1 MTSVIGIMN
10 KSGIALAADS
20 AVTVES
26 PGKRKIYNTANKIF
40 TLSKYHPVGIM
51 IYNAASFME
60 IPWETI
66 IKLYRSQLK
75 ARSFPTLAEYM
86 NDFLKFLKE
95 KHFFIPEESQKTALK
110 LSFQIALLQI
120 KHDIEKSPDF
130 LTASGIEERQQKTL
144 DLLLNQIEKNIVVF
158 NADPDIL
165 PDFHDYSIA
174 SFRKFAENEIVV
186 MFNEIFKPIALPN
199 HLINK
204 MIELFYLYYCRK
216 AFLGPWSGLVFAG
229 FGDEEIFPGTISI
242 QISDVIDN
250 HMRYFVDQKQ
260 HISLEQHGVIMPF
273 AQRDVID
280 TIIAG
285 IDPSLDIT
293 IQRVFEKL
301 FNQYNAT
308 IIQTLLSQQPEIA
321 DRIKNLNI
329 TTVIQEF
336 ANQIQIV
343 KNTKYIQPI
352 VNTVAALSKEDLAE
366 MAESLIYLT
375 FLKRRISSADESVG
389 GPVDVAIIS
398 KGDGFIWIKR
408 KHYFEPNLNQ
418 QFFNN
423 YFKI

>member
-51 IYNAASFME
+51 IYNEASFME
-60 IPWETI
+60 VPWETI

-75 ARSFPTLAEYM
+75 ARSFPTLTLYM
-86 NDFLKFLKE
+86 VDFINFIKE
-95 KHFFIPEESQKTALK
+95 KHFFISDEFQRMVFR
-110 LSFQIALLQI
+110 SFVHVTLQQI
-120 KHDIEKSPDF
+120 KNNAENSPDYKNTEDIEKKHQKIIEF
-130 LTASGIEERQQKTL
+130 LLA
-144 DLLLNQIEKNIVVF
+144 QIESNLVAL
-158 NADPDIL
+158 NADQDIL
-165 PDFHDYSIA
+165 PDFKDYSIDKFREFA
-174 SFRKFAENEIVV
+174 SNDIVAITSELFDEIVV
-186 MFNEIFKPIALPN
+186 PD

-204 MIELFYLYYCRK
+204 LHQLFYLYYCRK
-216 AFLGPWSGLVFAG
+216 FFTGRWSGLVFAG
-229 FGDEEIFPGTISI
+229 YGEDEIFPGTISLR
-242 QISDVIDN
+242 ISDVIDN
-250 HMRYFVDQKQ
+250 RIRYNVDEEQ
-260 HISLEQHGVIMPF
+260 HISLEQQGVIMPF

-280 TIIAG
+280 TIISG

-293 IQRVFEKL
+293 IQQVFEKL
-301 FNQYNAT
+301 FKQYNAT

-329 TTVIQEF
+329 ANVIQEF

-343 KNTKYIQPI
+343 KSTKYIQPI

-375 FLKRRISSADESVG
+375 FLKRRITSADESVG

-408 KHYFEPNLNQ
+408 KHYFEPKLNQ
-418 QFFNN
+418 QFFNK

>member
-75 ARSFPTLAEYM
+75 AKSFPTLSEYM
-86 NDFLKFLKE
+86 NDFLHFLKE
-95 KHFFIPEESQKTALK
+95 QHFFIPVESQKATLK
-110 LSFQIALLQI
+110 LSIQIALYQV
-120 KHDIEKSPDF
+120 KRDMEKSSDY
-130 LTASGIEERQQKTL
+130 TNASGIEERQQKTL
-144 DLLLNQIEKNIVVF
+144 DLLFDQIEKNIG
-158 NADPDIL
+158 ALKTDPDIL
-165 PDFHDYSIA
+165 PDFHDYPIEG
-174 SFRKFAENEIVV
+174 FREFAENEIVAISNEV
-186 MFNEIFKPIALPN
+186 FNPIALPN
-199 HLINK
+199 QLIDK
-204 MIELFYLYYCRK
+204 MIEFFYLYYCRK
-216 AFLGPWSGLVFAG
+216 VFLCPCSGLVFAG
-229 FGDEEIFPGTISI
+229 YGEVEIFPGTISI
-242 QISDVIDN
+242 QISDVVDGRL
-250 HMRYFVDQKQ
+250 RYFVDREE
-260 HISLEQHGVIMPF
+260 HVSFERNGVIMPY

-280 TIIAG
+280 HIITG
-285 IDPSLDIT
+285 IDPDLEIT
-293 IQRVFEKL
+293 INGVFENFFKH
-301 FNQYNAT
+301 YNAIIVDT
-308 IIQTLLSQQPEIA
+308 IKEQHPEISEK
-321 DRIKNLNI
+321 IKNVNI
-329 TTVIQEF
+329 ALLMREF
-336 ANQIQIV
+336 AGQIHLV
-343 KNTKYIQPI
+343 KNQKFIRPI
-352 VNTVAALSKEDLAE
+352 VHTVATLSKEDLAE

-408 KHYFEPNLNQ
+408 KHYFEPKLNQ